1 MEESWPTQQS
11 LSGFFVNVFVHGLVN
26 IFVGVFLILANTE
39 ELRERCTK
47 KQKKTEKCHFWPY
60 IHTYSIRHSARMR
73 AGSSPTS
80 THFQSAPKVV
90 EIDEIC

>member
-1 MEESWPTQQS
+1 MSEESS
-11 LSGFFVNVFVHGLVN
+11 LKIPKEGLIDVTLVSENDWNLLNFSFVLG
-26 IFVGVFLILANTE
+26 
-39 ELRERCTK
+39 
-47 KQKKTEKCHFWPY
+47 
-60 IHTYSIRHSARMR
+60 HSARMR

>member
-1 MEESWPTQQS
+1 MYVRPKLKFVSFLFCLFFVQLS
-11 LSGFFVNVFVHGLVN
+11 LSGKGGPPSPLTDSPFPKAV
-26 IFVGVFLILANTE
+26 
-39 ELRERCTK
+39 
-47 KQKKTEKCHFWPY
+47 
-60 IHTYSIRHSARMR
+60 RHSARMR